1 MDINETLKT
10 MIEKT
15 DNSRNQIIRNAG
27 LNPQNIN
34 NKFSR
39 GTLYFTDV
47 ESILN
52 VLGYHFEIIPNNI
65 KINLENIEKPI
76 DK

>member
-1 MDINETLKT
+1 MLINQ
-10 MIEKT
+10 T
-15 DNSRNQIIRNAG
+15 DKSRNQIIREAG

-39 GTLYFTDV
+39 GTLYFTDA

-52 VLGYHFEIIPNNI
+52 VLGYHLEIIPNNI
-65 KINLENIEKPI
+65 KINLKKFEKPI